1 MYLCATADTRT
12 ISQMLNDKSAILDDV
27 IKFALIALL
36 IVVPLRWFVAQP
48 FIVRGASME
57 PIFENGEY
65 LIVDQLT
72 YRFEEPKRGDVIIL
86 RYPKDPN
93 VFFIKRIIGLPG
105 ETVEIQGKRIIIR
118 RGTNTEPLTL
128 DESFIE
134 PGRMRD
140 EYGTYALSDDE
151 YFVMG
156 DNRTESS
163 DSRSWGSLPRENI
176 VGRPLVRLF
185 PPTRIGLFPGQL
197 SEEIINKEN

>member
-1 MYLCATADTRT
+1 MTP
-12 ISQMLNDKSAILDDV
+12 DKSAILDDV

-72 YRFEEPKRGDVIIL
+72 YRFEEPERGDVIIM

-93 VFFIKRIIGLPG
+93 VFFIKRIIGLPN
-105 ETVEIQGKRIIIR
+105 ETVELQGKRVIIR
-118 RGTNTEPLTL
+118 RGVNEESLTL
-128 DESFIE
+128 DESFIS
-134 PGRMRD
+134 PDRMRD
-140 EYGTYALSDDE
+140 EYGTYALGADE

-163 DSRSWGSLPRENI
+163 DSRSWGSLPRDNI
-176 VGRPLVRLF
+176 IGRPFVRLF
-185 PPTRIGLFPGQL
+185 PPTRIDLFPGHITTQA
-197 SEEIINKEN
+197 NQ